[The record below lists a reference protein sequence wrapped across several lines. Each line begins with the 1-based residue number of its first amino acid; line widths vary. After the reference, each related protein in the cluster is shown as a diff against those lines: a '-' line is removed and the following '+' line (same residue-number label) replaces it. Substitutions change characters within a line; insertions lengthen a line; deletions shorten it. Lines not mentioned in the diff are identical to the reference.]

1 LTRSPIARPEV
12 DASILDQVA
21 AELAMYVYLLIDPET
36 GVPFYVGKGRGL
48 RYAAHGLE
56 AAEVLDSS
64 SAEESR
70 KHGKINELRARGLE
84 HQIWILRYGLSASE
98 YTSVEAAAIDL
109 LMSFPIRAGSPAD
122 RRLPLDVQA
131 QLTNARRGDAR
142 GHGIRLLDSIIDE
155 YAAPA
160 LETTTPL
167 LLITLNGWR
176 DFLDGEVIAGGARR
190 SGVGFRPEWLVSAN
204 RVRAFEEIGD
214 SVSAWWPL
222 SPASVER
229 RGIRYVAAMHRGVTR
244 ALFEIVPNSW
254 EVRDTGKRDKRGRP
268 IRKSAFKVNAV
279 RDGDLFDQIVG
290 PHGHRVLGRSKGAQ
304 NALYYWPR

>member
-1 LTRSPIARPEV
+1 
-12 DASILDQVA
+12 
-21 AELAMYVYLLIDPET
+21 MYVYLLIDPET

-84 HQIWILRYGLSASE
+84 HQIWILRYRLSASE

-131 QLTNARRGDAR
+131 QLTNARREDAR

-229 RGIRYVAAMHRGVTR
+229 RGIA
-244 ALFEIVPNSW
+244 
-254 EVRDTGKRDKRGRP
+254 
-268 IRKSAFKVNAV
+268 
-279 RDGDLFDQIVG
+279 
-290 PHGHRVLGRSKGAQ
+290 
-304 NALYYWPR
+304 